1 VTELDWDPGTVRAW
15 KLITLVLWD
24 MSLGMGGLVLGLLF
38 FLAIVVA
45 QQFWVVLAV
54 WVLAAAGLCIPRP
67 TRGLGSACS
76 WEPS

>member
-1 VTELDWDPGTVRAW
+1 
-15 KLITLVLWD
+15 

-67 TRGLGSACS
+67 TRGLGIGMFIGTVVTLANLQDLTRCLVIC
-76 WEPS
+76 